1 MRIILFFMK
10 KIGLFIIVIGLA
22 ISVFAGISFITR
34 EKVIDIGSVEIMADK
49 SHTLDWSPYLG
60 FGVASIGLVV
70 FLFGIKKK

>member
-1 MRIILFFMK
+1 MK
-10 KIGLFIIVIGLA
+10 KIGLFIIVVGLA

-34 EKVIDIGSVEIMADK
+34 EKVIDIGSVEVMADK

-60 FGVASIGLVV
+60 FGVTSIGLVV